1 MRLTRLFLAST
12 VLISTSLNPAFYSTS
27 AAAQQ
32 APAASSPLPCS
43 GSVNIVRVSEIKTG
57 MMPKF
62 LQAVAAQAAW
72 YKNAGMPD
80 QIGVMRIMAQ
90 DATTKKWSLSES
102 QAMTTHIIPSGGKAP
117 VQNAAWDAFVAMFS
131 DSSTIKNSYM
141 ACMAQ

>member
-1 MRLTRLFLAST
+1 MHVNRLLLSLMVFAAT
-12 VLISTSLNPAFYSTS
+12 LNPAFCPTP
-27 AAAQQ
+27 AAAQ

-43 GSVNIVRVSEIKTG
+43 GSVNIVRISEIKPG

-80 QIGVMRIMAQ
+80 QIGMMRIMQQ
-90 DATTKKWSLSES
+90 DATTKKWSLSET
-102 QAMTTHIIPSGGKAP
+102 QAMTTHIIPAGGKAP
-117 VQNAAWDAFVAMFS
+117 THDAAWDAFVAMFS
-131 DSSTIKNSYM
+131 DSSTIKTSYM

>member
-1 MRLTRLFLAST
+1 MHVKRILFALL
-12 VLISTSLNPAFYSTS
+12 LIATTLNPAFCPTP

-32 APAASSPLPCS
+32 APAARSPLPCT
-43 GSVNIVRVSEIKTG
+43 GSVNIVRVSEIKPG

-80 QIGVMRIMAQ
+80 QIGVMQIMQQ
-90 DATTKKWSLSES
+90 DATTKKWSLSET
-102 QAMTTHIIPSGGKAP
+102 QAMTTHIIPSGGSNGPAHD
-117 VQNAAWDAFVAMFS
+117 AAWNAFVAMFS
-131 DSSTIKNSYM
+131 DSSTIKTSYM